1 MGCHPVGQGP
11 AHGRIL
17 KPAPV
22 RAKLPAGEPSRDH
35 VGMVVGHD
43 EATLGR
49 GSRDRVRGMEHLAAR
64 RPRGG
69 PETQGSEG
77 AQPPASLRR
86 GRTRSV
92 WPHGV
97 NWLSHKNV
105 AEPALRTRAKL
116 KSGAPSPAAV
126 RDLSAHPRRSGHR
139 GGPAGSGVRNPNG
152 QVWCSY
158 GPLLNRR
165 RVIRGSIPA
174 ELSTFCEKAGATRMP
189 RTLSAGTPLDS
200 MFAM

>member
-22 RAKLPAGEPSRDH
+22 TAKLPAGEPSRDH

-97 NWLSHKNV
+97 NWLSHKTV

-116 KSGAPSPAAV
+116 KAERRHQQRSGTCRPTLDAPATEAV
-126 RDLSAHPRRSGHR
+126 LRDL
-139 GGPAGSGVRNPNG
+139 V
-152 QVWCSY
+152 C
-158 GPLLNRR
+158 
-165 RVIRGSIPA
+165 
-174 ELSTFCEKAGATRMP
+174 ATRTGKCGVPMA
-189 RTLSAGTPLDS
+189 RC
-200 MFAM
+200 